1 MSIDFGISDEI
12 LAELGKTIV
21 LQSDID
27 RSVTHFA
34 GVFLVADKE
43 KADIALSELSFKN
56 KLSILSSLV
65 NRLFARHRELCER
78 FSDIRKRLE
87 RFEDFRNRV
96 AHSYWGASESNE
108 PHVAVREKTTSKLR
122 KGLVYEREQVSITD
136 ITGALEAALVAQQ
149 ELHAV
154 CLEFYKIFNPMWKEF
169 LEDDGQKSA

>member
-1 MSIDFGISDEI
+1 MSIDFGISNEI

-43 KADIALSELSFKN
+43 KADIALSEISFKN

-65 NRLFARHRELCER
+65 NKLFARHQELRER
-78 FSDIRKRLE
+78 FAEVRKRLE
-87 RFEDFRNRV
+87 RFENFRNRV

-108 PHVAVREKTTSKLR
+108 PHVAVREKTTAKLR
-122 KGLVYEREQVSITD
+122 KGLVYENERVTIAD
-136 ITGALEAALVAQQ
+136 ISSALEEALFAQQ
-149 ELHAV
+149 ELHVV
-154 CLEFYKIFNPMWKEF
+154 CIEFYKIFNPMWQEF
-169 LEDDGQKSA
+169 VKDESQSP